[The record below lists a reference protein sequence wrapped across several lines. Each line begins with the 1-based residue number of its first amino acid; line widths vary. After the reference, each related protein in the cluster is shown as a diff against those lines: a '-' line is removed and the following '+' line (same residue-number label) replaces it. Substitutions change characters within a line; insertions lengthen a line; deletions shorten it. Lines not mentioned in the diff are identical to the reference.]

1 MPALTVPH
9 RDKDFYSFGEICNC
23 ALGRGGAVGAG
34 RKLPAHSRVLSQP
47 RARPSTGSPAGLC
60 RDAACCVAIKRPHA
74 LQSAATTHPYPTYPL
89 PPIHD
94 WFPLFLCP
102 TLPVPTPYL
111 RRTIA
116 VPPLVHPRISPRN
129 PNMKRRRY
137 GDGTAMVRRWC
148 RDGVGA
154 YHSASVSP
162 PASVPGGISRVCS
175 DVACRVAILSDRL
188 NPF

>member
-89 PPIHD
+89 PPHSR
-94 WFPLFLCP
+94 L
-102 TLPVPTPYL
+102 
-111 RRTIA
+111 
-116 VPPLVHPRISPRN
+116 VPPLPMSHSPRAN
-129 PNMKRRRY
+129 SLPPPYHRRTSSSASSDFATKSEHEATLVRRWY
-137 GDGTAMVRRWC
+137 GDGTTLIQ
-148 RDGVGA
+148 
-154 YHSASVSP
+154 P
-162 PASVPGGISRVCS
+162 
-175 DVACRVAILSDRL
+175 
-188 NPF
+188 